1 MANPK
6 LKRADHCKGLDELLG
21 SSESATEVVK
31 ELTHAVIEIPID
43 HIEVN
48 PWQPRQ
54 DFDENALEELSES
67 IKIYGLIQPITLRRL
82 NACQFQLISGERR
95 LQAAKRAGNTTIPA
109 YIRVAN
115 DQEMLEMAL
124 VENLLREDLNAIE
137 VAITYQRLKDEF
149 GLTDEELGKRVD
161 KNRSTVT
168 NMLRLLKLPPVVQE
182 SIKNKRIS
190 TGHAK
195 VLVGIKDI
203 SLQLALH
210 EQIIKE
216 RLSVRELE
224 DIVTNYANKKK
235 PNPKKNTPSVPDAYK
250 LVVDNLSGFFGSKI
264 QFKRKPTG
272 AGSIIVNFKNDTD
285 LNRILDLIE
294 ERG

>member
-1 MANPK
+1 MAK
-6 LKRADHCKGLDELLG
+6 LKLADQSRGLDELLG
-21 SSESATEVVK
+21 SSDSVTDIVK
-31 ELTHAVIEIPID
+31 ELTHTIVAIPLD
-43 HIEVN
+43 QIEVN
-48 PWQPRQ
+48 PWQPRK
-54 DFDENALEELSES
+54 DFDENALQELSDS

-82 NACQFQLISGERR
+82 TTNQFQLISGERR
-95 LQAAKRAGNTTIPA
+95 LQASHRAGLRAIPA
-109 YIRVAN
+109 YIRIAN

-137 VAITYQRLKDEF
+137 VAITYQRLKEEF
-149 GLTDEELGKRVD
+149 GLTDEQLGKRVD

-168 NMLRLLKLPPVVQE
+168 NMLRLLKLPPNLQE
-182 SIKNKRIS
+182 SIKEKRIS

-203 SLQLALH
+203 ALQLALH
-210 EQIIKE
+210 ERIVKD

-224 DIVTNYANKKK
+224 DIVTNYTTAKAKAKKS
-235 PNPKKNTPSVPDAYK
+235 TPSVPDAYK

-272 AGSIIVNFKNDTD
+272 AGQIVVNFKNDDD

-294 ERG
+294 ENK

>member
-1 MANPK
+1 MAK
-6 LKRADHCKGLDELLG
+6 LKLADQSRGLDELLG
-21 SSESATEVVK
+21 SSDSVTDIVK
-31 ELTHAVIEIPID
+31 ELTHTIVNIPLD
-43 HIEVN
+43 QIEVN
-48 PWQPRQ
+48 PWQPRK
-54 DFDENALEELSES
+54 DFDENALQELSDS

-82 NACQFQLISGERR
+82 ATNQFQLISGERR
-95 LQAAKRAGNTTIPA
+95 LQASHRAGLKAIPA
-109 YIRVAN
+109 YIRIAN

-137 VAITYQRLKDEF
+137 VAITYQRLKEEF
-149 GLTDEELGKRVD
+149 GLTDEQLGKRVD

-168 NMLRLLKLPPVVQE
+168 NMLRLLKLPPNLQE
-182 SIKNKRIS
+182 SIKEKRIS

-195 VLVGIKDI
+195 VLVGIKDFA
-203 SLQLALH
+203 LQLALH
-210 EQIIKE
+210 ERIVRD

-224 DIVTNYANKKK
+224 DIVTNYTTAKTKAKKS
-235 PNPKKNTPSVPDAYK
+235 TPSVPDAYK

-272 AGSIIVNFKNDTD
+272 SGQIVVNFKNDDD

-294 ERG
+294 ENK

>member
-1 MANPK
+1 MAK
-6 LKRADHCKGLDELLG
+6 LKLADQSRGLDELLG
-21 SSESATEVVK
+21 SSDSVTDIVK
-31 ELTHAVIEIPID
+31 ELTHTIVNIPLD
-43 HIEVN
+43 QIEVN
-48 PWQPRQ
+48 PWQPRK
-54 DFDENALEELSES
+54 DFDENALQELSDS

-82 NACQFQLISGERR
+82 ATNQFQLISGERR
-95 LQAAKRAGNTTIPA
+95 LQASHRAGLKAIPA
-109 YIRVAN
+109 YIRIAN

-137 VAITYQRLKDEF
+137 VAITYQRLKEEF
-149 GLTDEELGKRVD
+149 GLTDEQLGKRVD

-168 NMLRLLKLPPVVQE
+168 NMLRLLKLPPNLQE
-182 SIKNKRIS
+182 SIKEKRIS

-203 SLQLALH
+203 ALQLALH
-210 EQIIKE
+210 ERIVRD

-224 DIVTNYANKKK
+224 DIVTNYTTAKTKAKKS
-235 PNPKKNTPSVPDAYK
+235 TPSVPDAYK

-272 AGSIIVNFKNDTD
+272 SGQIVVNFKNDDD

-294 ERG
+294 ENK

>member
-1 MANPK
+1 MAK
-6 LKRADHCKGLDELLG
+6 LKLADQSRGLDELLG
-21 SSESATEVVK
+21 SSNSVTDIVK
-31 ELTHAVIEIPID
+31 ELTHTIVNIPLD
-43 HIEVN
+43 QIEVN
-48 PWQPRQ
+48 PWQPRK
-54 DFDENALEELSES
+54 DFDENALQELSDS

-82 NACQFQLISGERR
+82 SAHQFQLISGERR
-95 LQAAKRAGNTTIPA
+95 LQASHRAGLKAIPA
-109 YIRVAN
+109 YIRIAN

-137 VAITYQRLKDEF
+137 VAITYQRLKEEF
-149 GLTDEELGKRVD
+149 GLTDEQLGKRVD

-168 NMLRLLKLPPVVQE
+168 NMLRLLKLPPNLQE
-182 SIKNKRIS
+182 SIKEKRIS

-203 SLQLALH
+203 ALQLALH
-210 EQIIKE
+210 ERIVRE

-224 DIVTNYANKKK
+224 DIIANYTTAKAKTKKT
-235 PNPKKNTPSVPDAYK
+235 PPSVPDAYK

-272 AGSIIVNFKNDTD
+272 AGQIVVNFKNDDD

-294 ERG
+294 EKN